1 MKILTSPEKA
11 IAEAK
16 KEKNIVKSVGILVAA
31 AILLA
36 IAALVGI
43 TPIPMLARF
52 GAESAVGVFILVIVG
67 GLFLGWIVKT
77 AMITLGGTGKYFEGL
92 TVVAYSALPI
102 SIGVLIAAIV
112 SSIQVIGVVISF
124 VALAFFGVLGIAIM
138 YRSIKDF
145 FKTDMIT
152 ALVGVSV
159 IYLAIAIAVYG
170 SAVWGLKGL
179 LPTTL
184 G

>member
-1 MKILTSPEKA
+1 MKILTQPEKA

-16 KEKNIVKSVGILVAA
+16 KEKDLTKSIGMLVAS

-36 IAALVGI
+36 IATLVGVS
-43 TPIPMLARF
+43 PVPAMANLGVA
-52 GAESAVGVFILVIVG
+52 SALGVFLLVLVG

-77 AMITLGGTGKYFEGL
+77 AMTTLGGQGKYFEGL
-92 TVVAYSALPI
+92 TVVAYSCLPI
-102 SIGVLIAAIV
+102 SIGVLIAAI
-112 SSIQVIGVVISF
+112 SSIAGSIGIVISF

-138 YRSIKDF
+138 YRGIKDL
-145 FKTDMIT
+145 FKTDMVT

-159 IYLAIAIAVYG
+159 IYLAIIIAIYG
-170 SAVWGLKGL
+170 STAWGLKGL
-179 LPTTL
+179 VTAL